1 MGAET
6 FAERASEAG
15 VDGLLCVDVP
25 PEEAQASLVPALRAR
40 GIDSIFLL
48 APTST
53 RERVKAAAP
62 SSEFAGALEDVRSVI
77 NQIYGNVRS
86 LVFEI
91 SPPTLHEQGLTIA
104 LQQLA
109 EEIG

>member
-1 MGAET
+1 LRSSISPSAADALAEGADV
-6 FAERASEAG
+6 ALDLAVA
-15 VDGLLCVDVP
+15 LLKLD
-25 PEEAQASLVPALRAR
+25 
-40 GIDSIFLL
+40 
-48 APTST
+48 T
-53 RERVKAAAP
+53 VKAAAP